1 MEDHIFACDF
11 SFHSYLARQRLYLK
25 NRRMRKGSQQIL
37 QSRKRDRRGV
47 RRMTNVSKEA
57 KNELIISVNME
68 DLDKAIEKANR
79 LKEILEEVQSLTHSL
94 FNPNQKDG

>member
-1 MEDHIFACDF
+1 M
-11 SFHSYLARQRLYLK
+11 K
-25 NRRMRKGSQQIL
+25 
-37 QSRKRDRRGV
+37 
-47 RRMTNVSKEA
+47 NVSKEA
-57 KNELIISVNME
+57 KNELIISVNTE